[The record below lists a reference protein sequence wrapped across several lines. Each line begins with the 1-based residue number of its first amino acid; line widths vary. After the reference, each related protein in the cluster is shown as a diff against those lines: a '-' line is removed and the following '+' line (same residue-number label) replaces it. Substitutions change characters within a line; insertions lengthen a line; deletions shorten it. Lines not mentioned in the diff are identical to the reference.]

1 MEYTPEKWSF
11 LAKVAVVGGILIA
24 LFVAGYYTGYFR
36 KDCGEDKSC
45 FQEEVKDCKPA
56 QVAVIRNNNAYLY
69 RVGNQLGES
78 CEVRIKALRVDAGAP
93 PEFKS
98 LEGEEMSCKIPKT
111 ELATTN
117 LDNFDNLL
125 GYCHGP
131 LKEGLYEIIIQRM
144 YALVVSQLGDIVK
157 EAQKVLKEV

>member
-36 KDCGEDKSC
+36 KDCGEDKNC
-45 FQEEVKDCKPA
+45 FQEYVQKCKPA

-69 RVGNQLGES
+69 WVGNQLGKS
-78 CEVRIKALRVDAGAP
+78 CEVNIKALRVDAGAP

-98 LEGEEMSCKIPKT
+98 LEGKEMSCKIPKT

-125 GYCHGP
+125 GYCHGA

-144 YALVVSQLGDIVK
+144 YSLVVSQLGDIVK